1 MTLTTFLKGYMYI
14 YIIHAGIHSARV
26 ALLAEKAE
34 VQYDPDET
42 SPEIIAEEIN
52 GLGFHAEYLADASSG
67 DTSILD
73 LKVWIKDCLRLS
85 LYIDCTVPMLTCV
98 SFVV

>member
-1 MTLTTFLKGYMYI
+1 MCDTDHFPKRIHVYNN
-14 YIIHAGIHSARV
+14 YIIHSGIHSARV

-52 GLGFHAEYLADASSG
+52 GLGFHAEYLPDASSG

-73 LKVWIKDCLRLS
+73 LKVQIKDTFWRLS
-85 LYIDCTVPMLTCV
+85 
-98 SFVV
+98 

>member
-1 MTLTTFLKGYMYI
+1 M
-14 YIIHAGIHSARV
+14 

-73 LKVWIKDCLRLS
+73 LKVWIKDTLFE
-85 LYIDCTVPMLTCV
+85 II
-98 SFVV
+98 FIH

>member
-1 MTLTTFLKGYMYI
+1 M
-14 YIIHAGIHSARV
+14 

-52 GLGFHAEYLADASSG
+52 GLGFHAEYLPDASSG

-73 LKVWIKDCLRLS
+73 LKVRIKDTFWRLS
-85 LYIDCTVPMLTCV
+85 YKIIIIICAVYTNAYLCKLCGIYMYI
-98 SFVV
+98 